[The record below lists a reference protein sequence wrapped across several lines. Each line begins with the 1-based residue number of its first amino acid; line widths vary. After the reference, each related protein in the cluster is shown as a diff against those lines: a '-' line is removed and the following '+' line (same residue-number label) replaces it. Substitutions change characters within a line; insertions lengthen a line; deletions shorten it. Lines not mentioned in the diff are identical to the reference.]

1 MTYNKKTAQYGDAV
15 FNTGDV
21 MRMGLVARA
30 FMDCIIV
37 GFGELNAGTSAATG
51 TLYAQLARPYC
62 FISQGSVLTGIE
74 YIDMVSLS
82 SLAINYKR
90 MDTGRTI

>member
-21 MRMGLVARA
+21 MRINTLSHAWE
-30 FMDCIIV
+30 FSDCIVV
-37 GFGELNAGTSAATG
+37 GFGSGATG
-51 TLYAQLARPYC
+51 TLYAKLARPYC

-74 YIDMVSLS
+74 FIEMVTLS
-82 SLAINYKR
+82 SLTTNYTR
-90 MDTGRTI
+90 MATGRTI

>member
-1 MTYNKKTAQYGDAV
+1 MTYNKQNATYGDSV

-21 MRMGLVARA
+21 MRMNDTSA
-30 FMDCIIV
+30 FADCIIV

-51 TLYAQLARPYC
+51 MLYAKLARPYC

-74 YIDMVSLS
+74 FIEFVSLS